1 MPLAPAPHCLTLE
14 SCTSGA
20 ADLGSCL
27 TNATREGRSRRTVRL
42 FAAMLRTER
51 VTQQSL
57 RSFTRWKHSDLRA
70 RAVVGKFWTKKLGC
84 QANKLSAHHGNG
96 HFFHPYP
103 KHLTSA
109 WGGGWS
115 GFSSMSVLNIKKCVN
130 LCFSNYSRSES
141 GRQTRRSCPTLF
153 PSHANNSFWHKTHVK
168 GAGSLEGPLV
178 SITS

>member
-1 MPLAPAPHCLTLE
+1 L
-14 SCTSGA
+14 GA

-27 TNATREGRSRRTVRL
+27 TDATREGRSRRTVRL

-57 RSFTRWKHSDLRA
+57 RPFDPVEAFRPPCQK
-70 RAVVGKFWTKKLGC
+70 GC
-84 QANKLSAHHGNG
+84 REILDQETGLSSKQIIGPSWQRLL
-96 HFFHPYP
+96 FHPYP

-115 GFSSMSVLNIKKCVN
+115 GFSSMSVLDIKNCVN

-141 GRQTRRSCPTLF
+141 GRQTRRNCPTLF